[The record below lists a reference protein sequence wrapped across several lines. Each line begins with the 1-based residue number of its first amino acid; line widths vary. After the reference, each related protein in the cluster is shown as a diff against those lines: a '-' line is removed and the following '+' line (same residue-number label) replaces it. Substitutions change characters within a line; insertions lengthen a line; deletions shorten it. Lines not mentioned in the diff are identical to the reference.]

1 VMMIQCVGSRDE
13 ERPYCSRVCCA
24 QAVKNALKI
33 KASNPEAN
41 VIVLYRDMRTYGFQ
55 EVEYQKAREAGI
67 LFFRYDP
74 ESPPAAEVSRDGE
87 LTVEFNDP
95 ITGRRRPLRTDLL
108 VLSTAI
114 VPAEDNQEISDLAK
128 LPLTEDGFFLEAHLK
143 LRPVDFASEG
153 IFLCGL
159 AHSPKLLKEN
169 LFQALA
175 AAGRAATILSREK
188 LVTGGEIAWVE
199 TSKCVGCLTCMRVCP
214 YGAPAISF
222 LNEHHRIEIDPAK
235 CMGCGSCAAECPA
248 RAIQLHN
255 FLDSQIFAAI
265 AALAEKV

>member
-1 VMMIQCVGSRDE
+1 
-13 ERPYCSRVCCA
+13 
-24 QAVKNALKI
+24 
-33 KASNPEAN
+33 
-41 VIVLYRDMRTYGFQ
+41 
-55 EVEYQKAREAGI
+55 
-67 LFFRYDP
+67 
-74 ESPPAAEVSRDGE
+74 VSRDGE